1 VWLFGYSEVH
11 QVISINRDK
20 GDFVPAG
27 KYMGDVSESLL
38 FVDASNR
45 MHASSDIPAIL
56 RIAVQVA
63 MQLVHGQWGT
73 AGLRIEDQLVFTEY
87 SDGDSWYPHP
97 WRFGTEQACLGEL
110 IRHHDSVILQGSGA
124 AMAGRHADALL
135 AVPVMGK
142 EHDLLACL
150 MLFDNSHSNVGE
162 GVCFDAHD
170 QALLEQL
177 ASMVSVAIENSIQ
190 LMKSSRIE
198 MDLEKSV
205 ATYRTLVEQIPAITY
220 IATLDRSRIL
230 FVSPQIEAVLG
241 FKQDDFLA
249 NQEIWSQQI
258 HPEDRSRVLAEV
270 RQSLDEN
277 IPFHSEYRICAKDGR
292 DIWVKDAAS
301 KVQDQDKDLY
311 FQGIVQDI
319 SAQKS
324 SEKQLMMM
332 AHYDQL
338 TGLANRVLFHD
349 RLEQVVA
356 HSKRHGQQF
365 AVLYLDIDG
374 FKAVN
379 DDLGHHAGDV
389 LLTEIASRLKAHVR
403 EVDTV
408 ARMGGDEFT
417 IILDDVK
424 TRETIELISNKL
436 VGAIAEPY
444 AHIDTGHAVTM
455 SMGIA
460 LYPEDSENR
469 DVLITAADNAMYRAK
484 NSGKNCYCFHQDG
497 AMTESG

>member
-1 VWLFGYSEVH
+1 MSEN
-11 QVISINRDK
+11 I
-20 GDFVPAG
+20 
-27 KYMGDVSESLL
+27 LL
-38 FVDASNR
+38 VGASNR

-63 MQLVHGQWGT
+63 MQLVHCNCGV
-73 AGLRIEDQLVFTEY
+73 AGLRIEHQLVFTEY

-97 WRFGTEQACLGEL
+97 WRFGVEQQGLGEL
-110 IRHHDSVILQGSGA
+110 LRHHDTLKIQGSAA
-124 AMAGRHADALL
+124 AMACSNADAANATDTLI
-135 AVPVMGK
+135 AIPVIGK
-142 EHDLLACL
+142 ENDLLACL
-150 MLFDNSHSNVGE
+150 MLFDNSSKADE
-162 GVCFDAHD
+162 DACFGAHE
-170 QALLEQL
+170 QMLLEQL
-177 ASMVSVAIENSIQ
+177 ASMMSVAIENSIQ
-190 LMKSSRIE
+190 LMESSRIE

-241 FKQDDFLA
+241 FSQDDFLA
-249 NQEIWSQQI
+249 NQEIWSEQI

-270 RQSLDEN
+270 RQSLEEN
-277 IPFHSEYRICAKDGR
+277 TPFHSEYRICSKDGR

-301 KVQDQDKDLY
+301 KVQDQEKDLY
-311 FQGIVQDI
+311 FQGVVQDI

-324 SEKQLMMM
+324 AEKQLMMM

-356 HSKRHGQQF
+356 HSKRHQQQF

-374 FKAVN
+374 FKSVN

-389 LLTEIASRLKAHVR
+389 LLAEIARRLKTHVR

-424 TRETIELISNKL
+424 TRATIELISNKL
-436 VGAIAEPY
+436 VAAIADPY
-444 AHIDTGHAVTM
+444 AHIDAKHAVTV

-460 LYPEDSENR
+460 LYPDDSEDR
-469 DVLITAADNAMYRAK
+469 EVLITAADNAMYRAK
-484 NSGKNCYCFHQDG
+484 NSGKNCYCFHQD
-497 AMTESG
+497 